1 MSGRELRGVKRVY
14 VSTAQKA
21 DNGAEVYVDA
31 FGHFASAYG
40 RGKGECML
48 VRPDGYVGWVGLEEN
63 LPDLDRYLAGVLP
76 R

>member
-1 MSGRELRGVKRVY
+1 MSRKELSAVRRVD
-14 VSTAQKA
+14 VTTAPKA

-31 FGHFASAYG
+31 SGNFASAYG
-40 RGKGECML
+40 GGKGEYLL

-63 LPDLDRYLAGVLP
+63 LADLDRYLAGVLP